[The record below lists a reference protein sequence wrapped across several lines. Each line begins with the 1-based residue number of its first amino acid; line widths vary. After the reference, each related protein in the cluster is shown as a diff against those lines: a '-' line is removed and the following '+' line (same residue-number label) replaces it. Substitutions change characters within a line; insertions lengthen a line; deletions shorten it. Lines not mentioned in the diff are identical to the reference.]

1 MDLEPLDCILS
12 PWREWGPV
20 DQVTG
25 KRVRTRSITRKPVN
39 SGKTCEELEETD
51 LEPLDC
57 ILNPWGPWGPVN
69 QVTGERQRSRTVK
82 RKPMNGG
89 EECDEL
95 DETDLEPLPCLV
107 SDWTPWTAPND
118 EGRVFRQR
126 NVTRPD
132 KNGGT
137 ECPELEDSKLVPID
151 CVMGEWSAWKDVDE
165 AGNIARFRVVISQPK
180 NGGDPCP
187 GTKDIKAV
195 KVDCKVGEWEEWGTI
210 PDKQGRVRQYRDVQ
224 RQPLNGGKPCP
235 ETERKK
241 KVPLDCLVSRWAQW
255 SETFAFGDQVR
266 RRKIRRKPWNG
277 GKPCP
282 KLIDIRKTDK
292 MPTPKKVAEHFGRQF
307 VRPDPQYPRDII
319 VIIDSSGSI
328 GNELFNR
335 ALRDLAELVGY
346 FCPEPDPFV
355 PQNNSFYHRLGV
367 IQFSTGA
374 RPPAV
379 AKKQVLIL
387 TDGMWNCDGDPVAA
401 SKRLQTVADVYG
413 FMIGINSKAGR
424 RKLEKVISE
433 PLLNHLFAV
442 KDFSKFN
449 VVVRQLRTTIKRGRL
464 QCKEFQKP

>member
-1 MDLEPLDCILS
+1 
-12 PWREWGPV
+12 
-20 DQVTG
+20 
-25 KRVRTRSITRKPVN
+25 
-39 SGKTCEELEETD
+39 
-51 LEPLDC
+51 
-57 ILNPWGPWGPVN
+57 
-69 QVTGERQRSRTVK
+69 
-82 RKPMNGG
+82 
-89 EECDEL
+89 
-95 DETDLEPLPCLV
+95 
-107 SDWTPWTAPND
+107 
-118 EGRVFRQR
+118 
-126 NVTRPD
+126 
-132 KNGGT
+132 
-137 ECPELEDSKLVPID
+137 
-151 CVMGEWSAWKDVDE
+151 
-165 AGNIARFRVVISQPK
+165 
-180 NGGDPCP
+180 
-187 GTKDIKAV
+187 
-195 KVDCKVGEWEEWGTI
+195 
-210 PDKQGRVRQYRDVQ
+210 
-224 RQPLNGGKPCP
+224 
-235 ETERKK
+235 
-241 KVPLDCLVSRWAQW
+241 
-255 SETFAFGDQVR
+255 
-266 RRKIRRKPWNG
+266 
-277 GKPCP
+277 
-282 KLIDIRKTDK
+282 

-367 IQFSTGA
+367 IQFSTETEDIFNLDRYDNLGAIQGAIRSIKYMQEYTCTEKAFDAAYRMITQNGGA